1 MKQCRKCNIE
11 LQLYKPSSGPYYICV
26 KCNNI
31 SYPSSDDD
39 KDSDSKL
46 GKDEDK
52 TKDAHPSTSL
62 EPNIGNTHLID
73 IEYDEIDKVVE
84 KGRD

>member
-11 LQLYKPSSGPYYICV
+11 MKNPSHQGS
-26 KCNNI
+26 
-31 SYPSSDDD
+31 SYHLCESCGDVQFDYNC
-39 KDSDSKL
+39 

-62 EPNIGNTHLID
+62 EVNIGNTHLID
-73 IEYDEIDKVVE
+73 IEYDELDKVVE
-84 KGRD
+84 RGRD

>member
-1 MKQCRKCNIE
+1 MMLIQIVI
-11 LQLYKPSSGPYYICV
+11 PIC
-26 KCNNI
+26 
-31 SYPSSDDD
+31 
-39 KDSDSKL
+39 

>member
-1 MKQCRKCNIE
+1 MKQCRKCSSE
-11 LQLYKPSSGPYYICV
+11 LDIIGSRQDGYCYICK

-31 SYPSSDDD
+31 THCDD
-39 KDSDSKL
+39 KL
-46 GKDEDK
+46 GKDESK

-73 IEYDEIDKVVE
+73 IEWDELDKVVE
-84 KGRD
+84 RGRD